1 MDNSEKNNAPED
13 DIDLARDVKRPKLW
27 GFIYLILGIIGLATS
42 LYSGYYDLNNIVPL
56 FGTVVAGVLIAA
68 LSILII
74 IYGYR
79 LIRKDI

>member
-1 MDNSEKNNAPED
+1 MDNSEKDKAPEN
-13 DIDLARDVKRPKLW
+13 DIDLAGDVKSPKLW
-27 GFIYLILGIIGLATS
+27 GFVYIILGIIGLATS
-42 LYSGYYDLNNIVPL
+42 LYSGYYDLYNIVPL

-79 LIRKDI
+79 LIKRDI